1 MDNRF
6 LRAARK
12 ADTEHKK
19 RRIWRRVVTAL
30 SGVVIFCTTYALILP
45 AITMDSKKYLVCAAE
60 DIAEHTH
67 TDECWNDE
75 DELICGYAD
84 FVVHEHEEICYDKK
98 GKLVCDFPEIEEH
111 EHDKSC
117 YSSKKK
123 KREVH
128 THDDSC
134 YAWGEKLT
142 CGEEE
147 EEGHT
152 HSDSCLDENGETIC
166 GEEESEGHQHTDDC
180 KESVRGELICT
191 IEPEEEPEEDAD
203 EEIEEE
209 PKLSCGEE
217 EVILHEHDEDCF
229 DEDGN
234 WICGKLQIREHQH
247 TEVCFEIVDTITD
260 EPVPEEP
267 ESSGGSGG
275 SGGKEDKNEH
285 SMTYT
290 GADYAVSVF
299 FTEEAKLP
307 ADVELSVQE
316 ILSESDAYETYFQ
329 QTNELLSEEEQGLVF
344 CRFFDVSFLLDGV
357 EVEPEAPVEVQVSYT
372 DALPQDENA
381 LCNAVHFA
389 EDGVEV
395 LPAEV
400 TTNADGDD
408 TFVFSQES
416 FSVVGTTIS
425 ALNLSDGSY
434 IFYKDGYAIG
444 ANSYELRRI
453 PVTIDENG
461 YVYPTDSTS
470 YPINCITWTYSNG
483 ALQNKYSNKYLSL
496 GNGGATVSSYAGTVN
511 ARIINNV
518 VRFSSSYGS
527 TTYYL
532 GVDGT
537 TYKAGTLFAEGDY
550 FIAAK
555 VETVDDVIINPGDL
569 EIEDKIKEDG
579 CLHPKLNTD
588 IYNGKT
594 LSYAWYRSDDG
605 GTTWTQVERKKI
617 TGSSYNVAEDGS
629 WLNVA
634 LDKGAEKQYRVAV
647 VAIDGQQCTPQL
659 SQTYQVSYFD
669 SIQNGSFENPVISTN
684 VSDAEHYQPLLPNG
698 TAGLVWKTTASD
710 KEIELISVASTA
722 FKDYSTKWHNCESAA
737 RGNQYAE
744 LNAGAAG
751 ALYQDVLTAPES
763 TMYWSLAHRARGKSG
778 VAGAGNV
785 SNSAMKDTM
794 YVVIMS
800 TALAEQYDVTTQA
813 AVQKVINNPS
823 AYPGADVATI
833 TDNAVKWYY
842 HTGEYTVPDGQYLTR
857 YFFVAGPTYFDTSGD
872 TSAAAYTVGNH
883 LDDIYF
889 STELPPPAQ
898 GYANVVLE
906 KTIVGLDEETAK
918 NLLEQ
923 LEFSLGGTVVSGA
936 NFVNFT
942 KNDDGSYTAVYQE
955 TVNVGTAGSSYIS
968 FAEDL
973 DTAEVDDYRRT
984 GTTVKSDDS
993 AEIDYSGAGELYIEI
1008 KEQET
1013 TKISFTNS
1021 YEPNTTSLKL
1031 KKTDGNG
1038 KTLSGAQ
1045 FSLEVWGEN
1054 GWETVHDT
1062 ILVDENGEVT
1072 IPNVSYNKRYR
1083 LTETTAPDG
1092 YYILTEPVY
1101 YKLLLEN
1108 GAAKLQ
1114 PCDADGNVVSQWPTQ
1129 VSPLTGKLGLEIINQ
1144 QGMILPETGG
1154 SGVMPIYLCGCGILF
1169 SVVVFAG
1176 FTRRKNRK
1184 GGTQ

>member
-6 LRAARK
+6 FRAARK

-111 EHDKSC
+111 EHTRSC

-123 KREVH
+123 KQEVH

-152 HSDSCLDENGETIC
+152 HSDSCLDENGEIVC

-191 IEPEEEPEEDAD
+191 IEPEEEPEEDAE

-217 EVILHEHDEDCF
+217 EVILHEHNEDCF

-247 TEVCFEIVDTITD
+247 TEDCFENVDTITD

-307 ADVELSVQE
+307 ENVELSVQE
-316 ILSESDAYETYFQ
+316 ILPENDAYETYFQ

-344 CRFFDVSFLLDGV
+344 CRFFDVSFLSDGV
-357 EVEPEAPVEVQVSYT
+357 EVEPEAPVEVQVSYAET
-372 DALPQDENA
+372 LPQDENV

-400 TTNADGDD
+400 TTNAEGDD

-444 ANSYELRRI
+444 QLNYGIGRVE
-453 PVTIDENG
+453 VTIDENG
-461 YVYPTDSTS
+461 YIYPKES
-470 YPINCITWTYSNG
+470 YIGIDRITWTYTNG
-483 ALQNKYSNKYLSL
+483 ALKNKYSNQYLSL
-496 GNGGATVSSYAGTVN
+496 GSAGVNVSSYAGTVN

-518 VRFSSSYGS
+518 VRFSSPYGS

-537 TYKAGTLFAEGDY
+537 SYKAGTLFADGDY

-555 VETVDDVIINPGDL
+555 VEDVDDVIINPGDL
-569 EIEDKIKEDG
+569 EIEDRIKEDG

-588 IYNGKT
+588 TYNGKT

-634 LDKGAEKQYRVAV
+634 LDKGADTKYKVALV
-647 VAIDGQQCTPQL
+647 TIEGNPCTPIE
-659 SQTYQVSYFD
+659 SGEYKVPYYD
-669 SIQNGSFENPVISTN
+669 SIQNGSFENPKISTN
-684 VSDAEHYQPLLPNG
+684 VSDPEHYQPLLPNG
-698 TAGLVWKTTASD
+698 TAGLVWKTTAPD
-710 KEIELISVASTA
+710 GEIELISVASTD
-722 FKDYSTKWHNCESAA
+722 FKNMSTKWHNCESAA
-737 RGNQYAE
+737 KGVQYAE
-744 LNAGAAG
+744 LNANAAG
-751 ALYQDVLTAPES
+751 SLYQDVLTTPDS
-763 TMYWSLAHRARGKSG
+763 TMYWSLAHRGRGISG
-778 VAGAGNV
+778 NG
-785 SNSAMKDTM
+785 SAASKPSSSVMKDTM

-800 TALAEQYDVTTQA
+800 IALAEQYNVTTQE
-813 AVQKVINNPS
+813 AVQRVINNPS
-823 AYPGADVATI
+823 AYPGAKVEKI
-833 TDNAVKWYY
+833 TDDATRWYY
-842 HTGEYTVPDGQYLTR
+842 HQGEYTVPEDQYLTR
-857 YFFVAGPTYFDTSGD
+857 YFFVAGPTYFDDYGD
-872 TSAAAYTVGNH
+872 GSAAANTVGNH

-906 KTIVGLDEETAK
+906 KTIVGLDEEAAE
-918 NLLEQ
+918 NLLKQ
-923 LEFSLGGTVVSGA
+923 LKFTLDGKTVSGA
-936 NFVNFT
+936 DFVNLT

-955 TVNVGTAGSSYIS
+955 TVNVGTAGSKDIS
-968 FAEDL
+968 VSEDL
-973 DTAEVDDYRRT
+973 STAEVDGYKRT
-984 GTTVKSDDS
+984 GTTMKINDSDAWSYDGS
-993 AEIDYSGAGELYIEI
+993 SEALTIA
-1008 KEQET
+1008 EQET
-1013 TKISFTNS
+1013 KKISFTNS

-1038 KTLSGAQ
+1038 KTLSGAK
-1045 FSLEVWGEN
+1045 FSLEVWGES
-1054 GWETVHDT
+1054 GWETVDPN
-1062 ILVDENGEVT
+1062 IFVDENGEV
-1072 IPNVSYNKRYR
+1072 IIQNVPYNKRYR

-1101 YKLLLEN
+1101 FKLLLEN

-1114 PCDADGNVVSQWPTQ
+1114 PCDADGNTVSQWPMQ
-1129 VSPLTGKLGLEIINQ
+1129 VSPLAGELGLEIINR

-1176 FTRRKNRK
+1176 FTWRKNRK

>member
-19 RRIWRRVVTAL
+19 RRVWRRVVTAL

-191 IEPEEEPEEDAD
+191 IEPEEEPEEDVD

-247 TEVCFEIVDTITD
+247 TEDCFEIVDTITD

-267 ESSGGSGG
+267 DRSGGSGG

-316 ILSESDAYETYFQ
+316 ILPESDAYETYFR

-357 EVEPEAPVEVQVSYT
+357 EVEPEAPVEVRVSYT

-444 ANSYELRRI
+444 AGYDSLVAVPI
-453 PVTIDENG
+453 TIDENG
-461 YVYPTDSTS
+461 YVSPE
-470 YPINCITWTYSNG
+470 NAALMNAITWTYTGGSLVNG
-483 ALQNKYSNKYLSL
+483 RGTYMSL
-496 GNGGATVSSYAGTVN
+496 GYGGATVSSNPSTIN

-518 VRFSSSYGS
+518 VRFTSSNYG
-527 TTYYL
+527 TYYL
-532 GVDGT
+532 GVDGI
-537 TYKAGTLFAEGDY
+537 TYKAGNQFADGDY

-555 VETVDDVIINPGDL
+555 VEDVDDTIINPGDL
-569 EIEDKIKEDG
+569 EIEDEIKEVG
-579 CLHPKLNTD
+579 CLHPKLNTTA
-588 IYNGKT
+588 YNGKT

-634 LDKGAEKQYRVAV
+634 LDKGAEKQYRVAII
-647 VAIDGQQCTPQL
+647 AIDGQQQAISEGAL
-659 SQTYQVSYFD
+659 SQAYQVPYFD

-684 VSDAEHYQPLLPNG
+684 VSDAEHYQPFLPNG

-710 KEIELISVASTA
+710 GEIELISVASTA
-722 FKDYSTKWHNCESAA
+722 FKNMSTQWHNCESAA
-737 RGNQYAE
+737 RGVQYAE
-744 LNAGAAG
+744 LNANEAG
-751 ALYQDVLTAPES
+751 SLYQDVLTTPDS
-763 TMYWSLAHRARGKSG
+763 TMYWSLAHRGRGTSG
-778 VAGAGNV
+778 TGSTA
-785 SNSAMKDTM
+785 SSSDMKDTM

-800 TALAEQYDVTTQA
+800 TKLAEQYDVTTQE
-813 AVQKVINNPS
+813 KVTDVIKNTEK
-823 AYPGADVATI
+823 YPGAAVETI
-833 TDNAVKWYY
+833 TDNAVRWYY
-842 HTGEYTVPDGQYLTR
+842 HQGKYQVPEDQYLTR
-857 YFFVAGPTYFDTSGD
+857 YFFVAGETYFDQHGFG
-872 TSAAAYTVGNH
+872 AKPYTVGNH

-889 STELPPPAQ
+889 STELPPPAE

-923 LEFSLGGTVVSGA
+923 LKFSLDGTVVSGA

-942 KNDDGSYTAVYQE
+942 KNDGGSYTAVYQQ
-955 TVNVGTAGSSYIS
+955 TVNVGTAGNKDIS
-968 FAEDL
+968 VSEDL
-973 DTAEVDDYRRT
+973 DTAEADGYRRT
-984 GTTVKSDDS
+984 ETTVKIGDS
-993 AEIDYSGAGELYIEI
+993 TALSYNGLSETVTIV
-1008 KEQET
+1008 EQET
-1013 TKISFTNS
+1013 TKISFANS

-1045 FSLEVWGEN
+1045 FSLEVWGES
-1054 GWETVHDT
+1054 GWETVHGA

-1072 IPNVSYNKRYR
+1072 IPEVSYNKIYR

-1101 YKLLLEN
+1101 FKLLLEN

-1129 VSPLTGKLGLEIINQ
+1129 VSPLTGELGLEIINQ

-1154 SGVMPIYLCGCGILF
+1154 CGVMLIYLCGCGILF

-1176 FTRRKNRK
+1176 FTWRKNRK